1 MYVCIYKLYVYIN
14 DPGGSTIRSHS
25 SGFLDISIKI
35 IIFNTKSIIF
45 DTKSII
51 FDTKFIDFKHK
62 SLPFRTKPCA
72 GDGIID

>member
-35 IIFNTKSIIF
+35 IIFNTKIIVC

-51 FDTKFIDFKHK
+51 YATKFINFSIYK
-62 SLPFRTKPCA
+62 SPPSHRM
-72 GDGIID
+72 